1 LRPCLPKRRS
11 TRWQAGLRDANDMTD
26 KIKMVDLHK
35 QYLQIKDEI
44 DKAIQDV
51 LTSTAFIQGPQVKEF
66 AGALSKYTGARHV
79 IPCGNGTD
87 ALQIA
92 MMALDL
98 KPGDEVIVPVHTY
111 VATAEVI
118 ALLGL
123 TPVFVDVYEDSFNID
138 ISQIE
143 KVITKKT
150 KAIVPVHLYG
160 QCADMERLLK
170 VATEHNLRVIE
181 DAAQALGAEYIFS
194 DGSRKK
200 AGTMATIGTTSF
212 FPSKNLGCYGDGGA
226 IFTNDEA
233 LAERLRMM
241 ANHGQRVKYQHDIIG
256 VNSRL
261 DTLQAAILNVKLK
274 YLDAY
279 AAKRN
284 EVAAYYDRHLNPDI
298 CQTPVRV
305 KDSTHVFHQY
315 TVKVKKGNRD
325 DFQKHLSDKGIPSMI
340 YYPIPLHLQKAYR
353 RSGFG
358 EGSFPVTENLSKV
371 VISLPIHTEMETQEL
386 DFICRVIND
395 FT

>member
-1 LRPCLPKRRS
+1 
-11 TRWQAGLRDANDMTD
+11 
-26 KIKMVDLHK
+26 MVDLHK
-35 QYLQIKDEI
+35 QYLRIKNEI
-44 DKAIQDV
+44 DQAIQDV

-66 AGALSKYTGARHV
+66 AGALANYTGAQHV
-79 IPCGNGTD
+79 VPCANGTD

-118 ALLGL
+118 ALLAL

-138 ISQIE
+138 IRQIE

-160 QCADMERLLK
+160 QCADMDPLLRIAK
-170 VATEHNLRVIE
+170 AHNLHVIE
-181 DAAQALGAEYIFS
+181 DAAQALGAEYSFP
-194 DGSRKK
+194 DGSTKS
-200 AGTMATIGTTSF
+200 AGTMGTIGTTSF

-226 IFTNDEA
+226 IFTNDET
-233 LAERLRMM
+233 LGERIRMI
-241 ANHGQRVKYQHDIIG
+241 ANHGQRIKYHHDIIG

-261 DTLQAAILNVKLK
+261 DTLQAAILSVKLK
-274 YLDAY
+274 YLDGY
-279 AAKRN
+279 AARRN
-284 EVAAYYDRHLNPDI
+284 EVAMYYDRHLRREI

-305 KDSTHVFHQY
+305 KNSTHVFHQY

-325 DFQKHLSDKGIPSMI
+325 EFQKYLSDKGIPSMI
-340 YYPIPLHLQKAYR
+340 YYPVPLHLQKAYR
-353 RSGFG
+353 RKGFD

-386 DFICRVIND
+386 DFICEVIND
-395 FT
+395 FDSRG